1 MRCINADWAFKQWVP
16 YARSRAIV
24 APSEG
29 MVDARTLEGK
39 SALTD
44 LFRRKRAP
52 LADLGSNHRI
62 LLLCVS
68 FHGSLGGA
76 STNS

>member
-29 MVDARTLEGK
+29 MIDARTLEGK
-39 SALTD
+39 SAVTD
-44 LFRRKRAP
+44 LFRRKRGRLSLISVRIIESCFSAFP
-52 LADLGSNHRI
+52 SMDL
-62 LLLCVS
+62 
-68 FHGSLGGA
+68 
-76 STNS
+76 